1 MVGMSH
7 FLVAVLHRSDQTV
20 EEMLAP
26 YNAELETEIE
36 LEYTR
41 EEAIKAAREDY
52 AWNEDKTDEECIKF
66 FAEMPCKITDKA
78 GNVYAKYNPKAKWDW
93 YVIGGR
99 FEDSLRVKGER
110 RDSARV
116 GEIDFSPDPEEYEK
130 SLRFWDVVVD
140 HKPAEAGEEHFSIY
154 NEKYYVDTYGDRET
168 FGRVSSLFKTHAVIT
183 PDGEWH
189 ERGEVGCFGL
199 SSETPEEGLEW
210 DKQYV
215 DRFIKNA
222 NPELILTIVDCH
234 I

>member
-1 MVGMSH
+1 MSH

-52 AWNEDKTDEECIKF
+52 AGNEDKTDEECIKF
-66 FAEMPCKITDKA
+66 FAEMPSYVVDKE
-78 GNVYAKYNPKAKWDW
+78 GNVYAKYNPDARWDW

-99 FEDSLRVKGER
+99 FAGRLRVNGER
-110 RDSARV
+110 HDSARI
-116 GEIDFSPDPEEYEK
+116 GEIDFSPDPEVYKE
-130 SLRFWDVVVD
+130 SLRFWEVVVE
-140 HKPAEAGEEHFSIY
+140 HKPARPEEKHFSIY
-154 NEKYYVDTYGDRET
+154 NEQYYRDTYGDREN
-168 FGRVSSLFKTHAVIT
+168 FARMRSLFTTHAVIT